1 MEDLIMQDSAKGSA
15 AGGKHLISSRRVEG
29 TAVYGAH
36 GKKIGSID
44 HLVIERVSGQVV
56 YAVVDFGGFL
66 GRLKSH
72 YNLPWPALKYDTQL
86 EGYRTDVTKEQLQA
100 APGFDEDSYDD
111 RDWETQTHRNY
122 GVEPYWHRQQTCR

>member
-1 MEDLIMQDSAKGSA
+1 MEDLIMQNSTTGSTT
-15 AGGKHLISSRRVEG
+15 GGKHLISSREVEG
-29 TAVYGAH
+29 TTVYNAD

-44 HLVIERVSGQVV
+44 HLVIERVSGQVT

-72 YNLPWPALKYDTQL
+72 YRLPWPTLKYDAKL
-86 EGYRTDVTKEQLQA
+86 EGYRTDVTKEQLKC
-100 APGFDEDSYDD
+100 APGFDEDSYSD

-122 GVEPYWHRQQTCR
+122 GVEPYWASPSIR

>member
-1 MEDLIMQDSAKGSA
+1 MQNSATGSA
-15 AGGKHLISSRRVEG
+15 AGGKRLISSAEVEG
-29 TAVYGAH
+29 TTVYSAD

-66 GRLKSH
+66 GRLESH
-72 YNLPWPALKYDTQL
+72 YSLPWATLKYDTKL
-86 EGYRTDVTKEQLQA
+86 GGYRTDVTAEQLKS
-100 APGFDEDSYDD
+100 APGFDEDSHED

-122 GVEPYWHRQQTCR
+122 GVEPYWTEHRSAGN